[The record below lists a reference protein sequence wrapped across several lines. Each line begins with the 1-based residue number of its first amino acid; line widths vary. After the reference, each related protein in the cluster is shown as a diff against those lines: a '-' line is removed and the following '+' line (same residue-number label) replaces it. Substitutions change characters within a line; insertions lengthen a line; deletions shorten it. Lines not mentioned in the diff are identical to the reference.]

1 MAMAR
6 RIDWNGYFPASVTP
20 FDKDGNIDENSL
32 RGMLRSYMEDGAI
45 GIIMLGDN
53 GENWML
59 TARANEATL
68 S

>member
-1 MAMAR
+1 
-6 RIDWNGYFPASVTP
+6 
-20 FDKDGNIDENSL
+20 
-32 RGMLRSYMEDGAI
+32 MLRSYMEDGAI